1 MQDLSPSGCT
11 VHLAQHHARTV
22 LQGQH
27 NRRTLDVIAVLRQCG
42 MPPYQTLIRAAL
54 AERHAAG
61 NRDLR
66 NLIPT
71 IFRLSNLAVNNARGS
86 HGNDY

>member
-1 MQDLSPSGCT
+1 MQDFPPSGCT
-11 VHLAQHHARTV
+11 VHLAQHRAGTV
-22 LQGQH
+22 LQAQH
-27 NRRTLDVIAVLRQCG
+27 NRRTLGAIAVDAIAACRSVVSTRA
-42 MPPYQTLIRAAL
+42 TLAA
-54 AERHAAG
+54 RHAAG
-61 NRDLR
+61 HRDLR